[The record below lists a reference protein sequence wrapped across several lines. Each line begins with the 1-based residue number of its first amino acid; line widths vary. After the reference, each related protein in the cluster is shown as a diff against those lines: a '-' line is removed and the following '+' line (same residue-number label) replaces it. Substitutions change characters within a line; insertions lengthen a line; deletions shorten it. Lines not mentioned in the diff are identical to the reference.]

1 MIKFKNLTLIG
12 SSHIAKES
20 VKDVKT
26 TFSEIEPEIVA
37 IELDQSRFYL
47 IMHPEKR
54 KASVKNIKKIGI
66 TGFFFNLI
74 GAYAEKK
81 LGKLVGMT
89 PGAEMKKAIE
99 LSKKNKTRIA
109 LIDQDIQITLKRLS
123 KEITLKEKFRFFKDL
138 FKTKNLKKE
147 IKNFDLTKV
156 PNKIIIKELTEI
168 VKRRYPS
175 IYKVLI
181 KERDIILAKN
191 LNNLITNYPNKRIL
205 AIVGAGHKESIL
217 EYLKKNEK
225 K

>member
-26 TFSEIEPEIVA
+26 AFSEIEPEIVA